1 MICCLFIIQKLMA
14 SILKTHDLEIS
25 AFFDDKEIS
34 ARYLKDTDH
43 DAIFSLLKAC
53 EDFFLLSHGIPSA
66 EDDAHDL
73 LTDLPPEISPDQK
86 GVIGFFDRDFMLAAA
101 LDFLIGYPGE
111 NIWFIGLLLIHPDL
125 RGQGFGTRILSG
137 FEAWART
144 NQGKALMI
152 GVLECN
158 TTALHFWK
166 ANGFMEVERS
176 GPRTVGLK
184 QHMIIRMRK
193 DLI

>member
-14 SILKTHDLEIS
+14 STLKTHDLEIP

-34 ARYLKDTDH
+34 ARYLKDTDQ
-43 DAIFSLLKAC
+43 DAIFSLLKVC
-53 EDFFLLSHGIPSA
+53 DDFSLLSHGIPSA
-66 EDDAHDL
+66 IDDAHDL
-73 LTDLPPEISPDQK
+73 LTDRPPGILPDQK
-86 GVIGFFDRDFMLAAA
+86 AVIGFFDRDFRLAAA

-158 TTALHFWK
+158 TAALRFWQN
-166 ANGFMEVERS
+166 NGFREVERA
-176 GPRTVGLK
+176 GPRVYGLREHTV
-184 QHMIIRMRK
+184 IRMRK
-193 DLI
+193 NL

>member
-1 MICCLFIIQKLMA
+1 MA
-14 SILKTHDLEIS
+14 STLKTHDLKIP

-34 ARYLKDTDH
+34 AYYLKDTDQ

-53 EDFFLLSHGIPSA
+53 ADFSLLSHGIPSA

-73 LTDLPPEISPDQK
+73 LTDRPPGISPDQK
-86 GVIGFFDRDFMLAAA
+86 AVIGFFDRDFRLAAA
-101 LDFLIGYPGE
+101 LDFLIGYPDE

-125 RGQGFGTRILSG
+125 RGQGFGRRILSG

-158 TTALHFWK
+158 SSAMRFWQSV
-166 ANGFMEVERS
+166 GFQEVERS
-176 GPRTVGLK
+176 GPRVYGLRE
-184 QHMIIRMRK
+184 HMVIRMRK
-193 DLI
+193 NL